1 MNADFFL
8 SQLRVFAV
16 ALIAYLSG
24 RGLFTPA
31 DAGLATAALTAFG
44 PILAPWLASMY
55 ATYGTVKIGTGT
67 VAAQVAATETNIA
80 KFSNVPPETATA
92 ALVKTVT
99 DAAKDKA

>member
-24 RGLFTPA
+24 KGYFTPA

-55 ATYGTVKIGTGT
+55 ATYGTVKVGAHS
-67 VAAQVAATETNIA
+67 VAAEVAKTENNIA
-80 KFSNVPPETATA
+80 KFDNVPPEAATA
-92 ALVKTVT
+92 ALVDTVT
-99 DAAKDKA
+99 NTAKG